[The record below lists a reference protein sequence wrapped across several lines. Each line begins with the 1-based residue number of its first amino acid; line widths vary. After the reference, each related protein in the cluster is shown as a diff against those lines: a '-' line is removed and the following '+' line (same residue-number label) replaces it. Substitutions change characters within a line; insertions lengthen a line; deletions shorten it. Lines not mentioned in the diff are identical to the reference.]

1 MNAPTRK
8 EIMDEAGHG
17 LTVRMVPAHLVQ
29 PATGSET
36 DYRALFETFPHP
48 IWVYDLETLAFL
60 AVNEAAIRASG
71 YSREEY
77 LVMTLRDSHSCNDLT
92 RLAFGPSG
100 VPSSALQTVQGYH
113 RRKDGTLLDAE
124 LVHHSI
130 SFGGRRAGVVLALSP
145 GEPRR
150 SGSNPRQDDERS
162 RALVEASRDATLRR
176 QMDDALARKTRQ
188 LEVLAQATQQINT
201 VLEAPVILRKLV
213 VSAMELTGAAVGT
226 AGRVVQ
232 GEMVFSEF
240 NHRGVW
246 ITRSS
251 HFGPGYGPAG
261 WVLENWKPCLV
272 IDASQDPLVP
282 PELQQDPRF
291 CCLANVPILD
301 HRGELMG
308 CVELHNPASE
318 HRFDEA
324 DVTMLQGLAASA
336 GTALDNAGM
345 IEARRRAEA
354 ELRASEARLRLVTDN
369 MVDVISQMGTE
380 GLLEYASPSI
390 QRILGFESREL
401 LGQPAFER
409 VHEEDRRRSEAAIL
423 EAAEER
429 RPSVRLEYRHRHGN
443 GHYVWL
449 ESEAKLLYD
458 QRGGLNGAIFGS
470 RDVTERKRIESELRQ
485 SRERFQF
492 IFQSNPVAIGI
503 STLRDGRYID
513 VNQSLLRI
521 TGYSRDEIIGR
532 TARELN
538 LWTCPEDRALL
549 LQHLREDRAVC
560 NIESR
565 FRTKSGEVRDA
576 LESVQIIQLGLDP
589 CLLFII
595 TDITERKRLE
605 EQLRHSQKMDAIG
618 QLAGGVAHD
627 FNNMLTVIQGH
638 ANMIGMQENLSASAT
653 ESVQEI
659 SQASERAANLTRQL
673 LTFSRKQPMQARH
686 VDLNEVVGNLTKML
700 RRIIGEQLSIEFR
713 YSPQLPSVLADVGM
727 IEQALMNL
735 AINARDAMSN
745 GGRLVIGTE
754 VRRVDATQAGGHA
767 GAREGEFVC
776 LVVRD
781 TGAGIPAAILP
792 RIFEPFFTTKE
803 LGKGTGLG
811 LATVQNVVQQ
821 HGGWIEVE
829 SVINSGTTFR
839 VFLPARSQGLAEL
852 PDAHLLP
859 VTQGG
864 SETILLVEDEEA
876 LRVLAR
882 QVLEHYGYDVWEASS
897 GIAALEIWA
906 ERADKIH
913 LLFTDV
919 VMPGGLNGK
928 ELADRLRSDRPDL
941 KVILTT
947 GYSTEAM
954 RRPPLPRDR
963 MPILHKPYPPQVLA
977 QTVRDCLDQ
986 K

>member
-8 EIMDEAGHG
+8 EIMDEASLG
-17 LTVRMVPAHLVQ
+17 LTAQERDLRQGDDRYRMLAEASHDIVFIVGRDGLVHYVNSIAAQ
-29 PATGSET
+29 QFNARPQDLIGKP
-36 DYRALFETFPHP
+36 RAELFNGEVSSRQEQNLRRVFETGQPYYVEHPSAFPGLVLWLGTWLVP
-48 IWVYDLETLAFL
+48 LRNGAGEVT
-60 AVNEAAIRASG
+60 AV
-71 YSREEY
+71 
-77 LVMTLRDSHSCNDLT
+77 M
-92 RLAFGPSG
+92 
-100 VPSSALQTVQGYH
+100 
-113 RRKDGTLLDAE
+113 GT
-124 LVHHSI
+124 
-130 SFGGRRAGVVLALSP
+130 
-145 GEPRR
+145 
-150 SGSNPRQDDERS
+150 
-162 RALVEASRDATLRR
+162 SRDITQRK
-176 QMDDALARKTRQ
+176 QMDEVLARKTRQ
-188 LEVLAQATQQINT
+188 LEVLAQATRQINT
-201 VLEAPVILRKLV
+201 VLEVPVVLRKLV
-213 VSAMELTGAAVGT
+213 ASAMELTGATVGM
-226 AGRVVQ
+226 AGLVVQ

-246 ITRSS
+246 ITESS

-272 IDASQDPLVP
+272 TDASQDPLVP
-282 PELQQDPRF
+282 AELQKDPRF
-291 CCLANVPILD
+291 CYLANVPILD

-318 HRFDEA
+318 RRFDET
-324 DVTMLQGLAASA
+324 DITMLQGLAAST

-354 ELRASEARLRLVTDN
+354 ELRASESRLRLVTDN
-369 MVDVISQMGTE
+369 MVDVISQMGPT

-390 QRILGFESREL
+390 QRILGFELWEL
-401 LGQPAFER
+401 LGQPVFQR
-409 VHEEDRRRSEAAIL
+409 VHQEDRLRSEATMRKAIT
-423 EAAEER
+423 ER
-429 RPSVRLEYRHRHGN
+429 QPSVRLEYRHRHAK

-449 ESEAKLLYD
+449 ESETKLLYD
-458 QRGGLNGAIFGS
+458 QGGDLSGAIFGS

-492 IFQSNPVAIGI
+492 IFQSNPAAIGI
-503 STLRDGRYID
+503 CTLREGRYLD
-513 VNQSLLRI
+513 VNQSFLRI
-521 TGYSRDEIIGR
+521 TGHSLEEVIGR
-532 TARELN
+532 TARELD
-538 LWTCPEDRALL
+538 LWTCPDDRALL
-549 LQHLREDRAVC
+549 LKHLREDHAVC

-565 FRTKSGEVRDA
+565 FRTKSGETRDA
-576 LESVQIIQLGLDP
+576 LESVRVIQLGLDP

-605 EQLRHSQKMDAIG
+605 EQLRHSQKLDAIG
-618 QLAGGVAHD
+618 RLAGGVAHD

-673 LTFSRKQPMQARH
+673 LTFSRKQPMQARP

-700 RRIIGEQLSIEFR
+700 RRIIGEHLSLEFR
-713 YSPQLPSVLADVGM
+713 YSPQLPAVLADVGM

-754 VRRVDATQAGGHA
+754 VRHIDATQAGVRA
-767 GAREGEFVC
+767 RRREGEFVC

-781 TGAGIPAAILP
+781 TGAGIPAQILP

-803 LGKGTGLG
+803 AGKGTGLG
-811 LATVQNVVQQ
+811 LATVQNVVDQ
-821 HGGWIEVE
+821 HEGWIEVE
-829 SVINSGTTFR
+829 SVVNSGTTFC
-839 VFLPARSQGLAEL
+839 VFLPACRQRVPEALDFPSQSV
-852 PDAHLLP
+852 PR
-859 VTQGG
+859 GG

-897 GIAALEIWA
+897 GIAALEVWA
-906 ERADKIH
+906 ERSDKIH
-913 LLFTDV
+913 LLLTDI

-928 ELADRLRSDRPDL
+928 ELADRLRSDRSDL

-947 GYSTEAM
+947 GYSTETL
-954 RRPPLPRDR
+954 REPPMPRDR